1 MAQNEPQRKETP
13 PGPSPNSPSLLFEYQ
28 CRSGKVIRLAKSNRI
43 EKKSIRQRESN
54 RIDSKLFC
62 PNWNALVHSCAYPCS
77 SHSVARK
84 KNYLIRP
91 SFSIELRLVTDTAS
105 HMPIASTALAQ
116 RLAVKIVH
124 TPVKCNNITITFY
137 SFNNNSYVFD

>member
-28 CRSGKVIRLAKSNRI
+28 CRSGKVIRLAKSNR
-43 EKKSIRQRESN
+43 KKIDSAARIESN
-54 RIDSKLFC
+54 RLETFL
-62 PNWNALVHSCAYPCS
+62 PELECS
-77 SHSVARK
+77 SPQLCISMLVAERRAEKNFNSSILFDRTLTCDRHS
-84 KNYLIRP
+84 
-91 SFSIELRLVTDTAS
+91 S
-105 HMPIASTALAQ
+105 HMPIASIALAQ

>member
-84 KNYLIRP
+84 KLFN
-91 SFSIELRLVTDTAS
+91 SSILFDGTPTCDRHSS
-105 HMPIASTALAQ
+105 HMPIASIALAQ

-124 TPVKCNNITITFY
+124 TLVKCNNITITFY
-137 SFNNNSYVFD
+137 SFNNNSDVFD